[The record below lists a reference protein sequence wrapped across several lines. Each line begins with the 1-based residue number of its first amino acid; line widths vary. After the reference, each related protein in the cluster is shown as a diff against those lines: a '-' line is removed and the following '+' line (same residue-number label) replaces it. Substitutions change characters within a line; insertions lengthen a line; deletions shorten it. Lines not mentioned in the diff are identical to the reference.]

1 MDIVVV
7 SGLSGSGKTVALD
20 MLEDLGYYCLD
31 NVPVQLMG
39 TILERLRANRDSK
52 FDRLAIG
59 LDSRPLKADLPE
71 AMRVIDSLKEGEDQC
86 VLVYL
91 HAADD
96 ILLQRYRE
104 TRRRHPLSDPSRSLR
119 DAITY
124 ERDLLSPVAQRAD
137 VVLDTSKT
145 SIHELREAMRERLA
159 GERSEQLSIL
169 FQSFGYKYGVPADA
183 DFVFDARFLPNPYW
197 EPGLRPLTGL
207 DDAVREFLG
216 GQEDVRSFV
225 ADMEGFLAR
234 WVPEIEASNRSY
246 LTVAIGCTG
255 GQHRSVF
262 LTETLA
268 AAFRPRY
275 HQVHVRHTALPA

>member
-31 NVPVQLMG
+31 NVPVQIMG

-52 FDRLAIG
+52 FERLAIG

-71 AMRVIDSLKEGEDQC
+71 ALRVIDSLKVSDEQC

-119 DAITY
+119 EAITY

-145 SIHELREAMRERLA
+145 SIHELREAMRDRLA

-207 DDAVREFLG
+207 DDAVRDFLG
-216 GQEDVRSFV
+216 SQESVRNFTDDISR
-225 ADMEGFLAR
+225 FLDR
-234 WVPEIEASNRSY
+234 WIPEIEASNRSY

-262 LTETLA
+262 LAETLA
-268 AAFRPRY
+268 AVYGPRY
-275 HQVHVRHTALPA
+275 PQVHVRHTALPA

>member
-31 NVPVQLMG
+31 NVPAQVMG
-39 TILERLRANRDSK
+39 TILDRLRADRDAK

-59 LDSRPLKADLPE
+59 LDSRPRKADLPE
-71 AMRVIDSLKEGEDQC
+71 ALRVIDSLKDGDEQC

-137 VVLDTSKT
+137 VVMDTSKT
-145 SIHELREAMRERLA
+145 SIHELREAMRDRLA
-159 GERSEQLSIL
+159 GERAEQLSIL

-197 EPGLRPLTGL
+197 EPELRPLTGR
-207 DDAVREFLG
+207 DDAIREFLSSHQAVG
-216 GQEDVRSFV
+216 DFVDDVRR
-225 ADMEGFLAR
+225 FLER
-234 WVPEIEASNRSY
+234 WIPEIEASNRSY

-255 GQHRSVF
+255 GQHRSVY
-262 LTETLA
+262 LAETLA
-268 AAFRPRY
+268 DAFRPGY
-275 HQVHVRHTALPA
+275 QQVHVRHTALPG

>member
-31 NVPVQLMG
+31 NVPVRVMG
-39 TILERLRANRDSK
+39 TIFENLRADADPK
-52 FDRLAIG
+52 FDRLALG
-59 LDSRPLKADLPE
+59 LDSRPLEADLPE
-71 AMRVIDSLKEGEDQC
+71 ALRVIDALKDSDSGC
-86 VLVYL
+86 ALVYL

-119 DAITY
+119 DAIAY
-124 ERDLLSPVAQRAD
+124 ERDLLSAVAQRAD
-137 VVLDTSKT
+137 LVLDTSKT
-145 SIHELREAMRERLA
+145 SVHELREAIRERLV

-169 FQSFGYKYGVPADA
+169 FQSFGFKYGLPADA

-197 EPGLRPLTGL
+197 EPELRPLTGL
-207 DDAVREFLG
+207 DEPVRAFLG
-216 GQEDVRSFV
+216 GQIEVQNFV
-225 ADMEGFLAR
+225 ADITGILQR
-234 WVPEIEASNRSY
+234 WVPAIENSNRSY

-262 LTETLA
+262 LADTLA
-268 AAFRPRY
+268 AAFGDTY
-275 HQVHVRHTALPA
+275 EQVHVRHTALPE